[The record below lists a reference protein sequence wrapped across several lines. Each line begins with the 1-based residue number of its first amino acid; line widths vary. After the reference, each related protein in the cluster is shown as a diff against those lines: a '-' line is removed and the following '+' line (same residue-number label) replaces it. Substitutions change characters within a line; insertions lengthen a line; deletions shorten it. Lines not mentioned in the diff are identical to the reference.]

1 MISLTKTIKI
11 QTLLVTVSLIVG
23 HLSVRAEAPAHWDNL
38 SSSTVPTVITSKTMA
53 LNSARKDFSYEGD
66 VLLVKGDMKMV
77 AERLEGKYNDEQGI
91 DELTAKNKV
100 VITKGIN
107 IKARSNKAVYD
118 KKSETM
124 ILTENPEVT
133 QDQSVL
139 TADIVR
145 IFLKEN
151 RSSAEGNVRVKLI
164 PADESTG

>member
-1 MISLTKTIKI
+1 MISLNKIRKI
-11 QTLLVTVSLIVG
+11 QMLALVATLLASATY
-23 HLSVRAEAPAHWDNL
+23 AQAQAPSQWDNL
-38 SSSTVPTVITSKTMA
+38 SSSTIPTVITSKTMA
-53 LNSARKDFSYEGD
+53 LNSARKDFSYDGD
-66 VLLVKGDMKMV
+66 VLLVKGDLKMI

-100 VITKGIN
+100 VITKGTN

-118 KKSETM
+118 KKTETM
-124 ILTENPEVT
+124 ILTDNPEVT

-164 PADESTG
+164 PADDSTG